1 MQVRTLHD
9 ICTCEGKLK
18 GDEFVGIRC
27 DGKQDGGLSIL
38 FPLGYFAS
46 DEELRG
52 LPEEELRE
60 CVVNLFDVLSDSQL
74 TGLQNSSIE
83 TLDAIEPEKSSFPM
97 QAYLFILR
105 DYMDRGYFCEREVE
119 YQQGANGKIN
129 WGRTIK
135 QTQPVLCDGNVMYL
149 NPIARK
155 TNSNEDGLITLVHK
169 FCAHE
174 AASKIGFIFGVEA
187 DDENPLDFD
196 AEMFHGALLQKL
208 SRTFNDHDSML
219 FRNMLSMVEYLEKG
233 LTEDFSTPKD
243 FYFGVNKFD
252 AVWEKMVDSIFGN
265 VANKTEYD
273 PHLKFVANSIA
284 GNSAGDVASNV
295 AGNAADKAKCVDQ
308 TLESDGDTG
317 ESLRSTL
324 RPDTIMALDG
334 SVFILDSKYY
344 KFGIKNSTQF
354 LPGAESVCKQMAYAE
369 YVENHMGIAPENIF
383 NAFIMPYHAENA
395 SLPFGLEN
403 RGFIYGDWKNVDGA
417 KADGNRPYHKIACI
431 CLDMKSVMR
440 NYRRNEIAQ
449 YALANVVKQIAVNP
463 STKIQ
468 AKKYLP

>member
-1 MQVRTLHD
+1 MPKSLRD

-27 DGKQDGGLSIL
+27 DGKQEGGLSIL

-60 CVVNLFDVLSDSQL
+60 CVVNLFDLLSDSRL

-83 TLDAIEPEKSSFPM
+83 TLDAVEPEKSSFPM

-119 YQQGANGKIN
+119 NQQGANGKIN

-135 QTQPVLCDGNVMYL
+135 QTQPVLCDGNVVYL

-169 FCAHE
+169 FCVHE
-174 AASKIGFIFGVEA
+174 AASKIGFIFGVEV
-187 DDENPLDFD
+187 DNENPLDFD
-196 AEMFHGALLQKL
+196 AEMFRSALLQKL

-252 AVWEKMVDSIFGN
+252 GVWEKMVDGIFGT
-265 VANKTEYD
+265 VVNKTEYD
-273 PHLKFVANSIA
+273 PHLKFVASN
-284 GNSAGDVASNV
+284 VASNV
-295 AGNAADKAKCVDQ
+295 AGNAADKAECVGQ

-383 NAFIMPYHAENA
+383 NAFVMPYHAENA
-395 SLPFGLEN
+395 SLPFGMEN
-403 RGFIYGDWKNVDGA
+403 RGFIYGDWKVVSKKGDA
-417 KADGNRPYHKIACI
+417 EKKDVREKRPYHYIACN

-440 NYRRNEIAQ
+440 SYHRNEIAQ
-449 YALANVVKQIAVNP
+449 FRLAEVVKSRVESILEYA
-463 STKIQ
+463 TKEIN
-468 AKKYLP
+468 A

>member
-1 MQVRTLHD
+1 MLHSLHD
-9 ICTCEGKLK
+9 ICTCEGKLN

-27 DGKQDGGLSIL
+27 DGKQEDGLSIL

-46 DEELRG
+46 DAAMRNLS
-52 LPEEELRE
+52 EEELRE

-83 TLDAIEPEKSSFPM
+83 TLDAVEPEKSSFPM

-105 DYMDRGYFCEREVE
+105 DYMDCGYFCEREVE

-135 QTQPVLCDGNVMYL
+135 QTQPVLCDGNVVYL

-169 FCAHE
+169 FCVHE
-174 AASKIGFIFGVEA
+174 AASKIGFIFGVEV
-187 DDENPLDFD
+187 DNENPLDFD
-196 AEMFHGALLQKL
+196 AEMFRSALLQML

-233 LTEDFSTPKD
+233 LTEDFSTLKD

-252 AVWEKMVDSIFGN
+252 GVWEKMVDDIFGT
-265 VANKTEYD
+265 VVDKTEYD
-273 PHLKFVANSIA
+273 PHLKF
-284 GNSAGDVASNV
+284 VASNV
-295 AGNAADKAKCVDQ
+295 AGNAADKAECVGQ

-395 SLPFGLEN
+395 SLPFGMKN

-417 KADGNRPYHKIACI
+417 QADGNRPYHKIACI

-440 NYRRNEIAQ
+440 NYSPNSDAQ
-449 YALANVVKQIAVNP
+449 KQLAKLVKAPGQV
-463 STKIQ
+463 SM
-468 AKKYLP
+468 

>member
-1 MQVRTLHD
+1 MLHSLHD

-27 DGKQDGGLSIL
+27 DGKQEGGLSIL

-46 DEELRG
+46 DAAMRNLS
-52 LPEEELRE
+52 EEELRE
-60 CVVNLFDVLSDSQL
+60 CVVNLFDVLSDSRL

-83 TLDAIEPEKSSFPM
+83 TLDAVEPEKSSFPM

-135 QTQPVLCDGNVMYL
+135 QTQPVLCDGNVVYL

-169 FCAHE
+169 FCVHE

-196 AEMFHGALLQKL
+196 AEMFRSAMLQKL

-252 AVWEKMVDSIFGN
+252 GVWEKMVDGIFGT
-265 VANKTEYD
+265 VVDKTEYD
-273 PHLKFVANSIA
+273 PHLKF
-284 GNSAGDVASNV
+284 VASNV
-295 AGNAADKAKCVDQ
+295 AGNAADKAECVDQ

-324 RPDTIMALDG
+324 RPDTIMAFDG

-395 SLPFGLEN
+395 SLPFGMET
-403 RGFIYGDWKNVDGA
+403 RGFIYGDWKVVSKKGDA
-417 KADGNRPYHKIACI
+417 EKKDVREKRPYHKIACI

-440 NYRRNEIAQ
+440 NYSPNSDAQ
-449 YALANVVKQIAVNP
+449 KQLAELVKAPGQV
-463 STKIQ
+463 SM
-468 AKKYLP
+468 

>member
-1 MQVRTLHD
+1 M
-9 ICTCEGKLK
+9 
-18 GDEFVGIRC
+18 
-27 DGKQDGGLSIL
+27 

-52 LPEEELRE
+52 LHEEELRE
-60 CVVNLFDVLSDSQL
+60 CVVNLFDVLSDSRL

-83 TLDAIEPEKSSFPM
+83 TLDAVEPEKSSFPM

-135 QTQPVLCDGNVMYL
+135 QTQSVLCDGNVVYL

-169 FCAHE
+169 FCVHE

-196 AEMFHGALLQKL
+196 AEMFRSALLQKL
-208 SRTFNDHDSML
+208 SRMFNDHDSML

-252 AVWEKMVDSIFGN
+252 GIWEKMVDGIFGT
-265 VANKTEYD
+265 VVDKTEYD
-273 PHLKFVANSIA
+273 PHLKFVASNVANDGAS
-284 GNSAGDVASNV
+284 NVASNV
-295 AGNAADKAKCVDQ
+295 AGNAADKAECVDQ

-344 KFGIKNSTQF
+344 KFGIRNNKQF

-383 NAFIMPYHAENA
+383 NAFIMPYHAGNA
-395 SLPFGLEN
+395 SQPLGMEN
-403 RGFIYGDWKNVDGA
+403 KGFIYGDWKNIDGTS
-417 KADGNRPYHKIACI
+417 ADGNRLYHKIACI
-431 CLDMKSVMR
+431 CLDTKSVLR
-440 NYRRNEIAQ
+440 NYSPNSDAQ
-449 YALANVVKQIAVNP
+449 NSLANMVRASIGICNKN
-463 STKIQ
+463 
-468 AKKYLP
+468 

>member
-1 MQVRTLHD
+1 MLHSLHD

-27 DGKQDGGLSIL
+27 DGKQEGGLSIL

-46 DEELRG
+46 DAAMRN

-60 CVVNLFDVLSDSQL
+60 CVVNLFDVLSDSRL

-83 TLDAIEPEKSSFPM
+83 TLDAVEPEKSSFPM

-135 QTQPVLCDGNVMYL
+135 QTQPVLCDGNVVYL

-169 FCAHE
+169 FCVHE
-174 AASKIGFIFGVEA
+174 AASKIGFIFGVEV
-187 DDENPLDFD
+187 DNENPLDFD
-196 AEMFHGALLQKL
+196 AEMFRSALLQKL

-252 AVWEKMVDSIFGN
+252 GVWEKMVDGIFGT
-265 VANKTEYD
+265 VVDKTEYD
-273 PHLKFVANSIA
+273 PHLKF
-284 GNSAGDVASNV
+284 VASNV
-295 AGNAADKAKCVDQ
+295 AGNAADKAECADQ

-369 YVENHMGIAPENIF
+369 YVENHTGIAPENIF

-395 SLPFGLEN
+395 SLPLGMEN
-403 RGFIYGDWKNVDGA
+403 KGFIYGDWKNIDGA
-417 KADGNRPYHKIACI
+417 QADGNRPYHKIACI
-431 CLDMKSVMR
+431 CLDMKSVLR
-440 NYRRNEIAQ
+440 NYSPNSDAQNSLANMVRASILNPPHSEFSEHPRRN
-449 YALANVVKQIAVNP
+449 
-463 STKIQ
+463 S
-468 AKKYLP
+468 